1 MATQEDTRTM
11 GALAFFVLLIAVL
24 VAAIALWQ
32 WMDVDDDEGADLGR
46 RLTVEGIPAADA
58 FDGDGFADELV
69 GRQVTVSGNV
79 DEIIGDNAIRLGG
92 EDFGGDGVLVI
103 HVGAPD
109 VGGQDDITVVG
120 TVHDFDAA
128 VLARKFGTD
137 VFEDDVY
144 QPWMDEN
151 ILVASNLTAL
161 DNESWP

>member
-1 MATQEDTRTM
+1 MATHEDTWTM
-11 GALAFFVLLIAVL
+11 GALASFVLLIAVL
-24 VAAIALWQ
+24 VAAIAVWV
-32 WMDVDDDEGADLGR
+32 WMDDDDKGASLGR
-46 RLTVEGIPAADA
+46 VLTVEGIPTADA

-79 DEIIGDNAIRLGG
+79 DEMVGDNAIRLGG
-92 EDFGGDGVLVI
+92 EDFGGDGVLV
-103 HVGAPD
+103 VDVDQPD
-109 VGGQDDITVVG
+109 VGDRDDITVVG

-128 VLARKFGTD
+128 ALARRFGTD